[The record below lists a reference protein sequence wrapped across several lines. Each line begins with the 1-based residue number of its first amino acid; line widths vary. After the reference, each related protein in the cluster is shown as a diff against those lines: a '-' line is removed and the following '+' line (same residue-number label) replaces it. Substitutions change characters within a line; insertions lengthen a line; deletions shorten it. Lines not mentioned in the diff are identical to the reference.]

1 MCKECNKRQCSAV
14 SSSDDKITS
23 RQKQHTSAV
32 CQEDIVEEETSH
44 LATRWLSDRLT
55 ATRTGGAR
63 QPTSEIMQSAK
74 KLVLVDEFDREY
86 KRLQKPSDAV
96 AKTNRSLQLSDT
108 LRNQSLAEDHKVR
121 EYIAALHKYLNIRK
135 ELPVE
140 SDVKPNPLTLPPPP
154 PPPPTRS
161 HRRRKPRGW
170 VPY

>member
-23 RQKQHTSAV
+23 RQKQPTGAV

-44 LATRWLSDRLT
+44 LATRWLSDCLT

>member
-1 MCKECNKRQCSAV
+1 
-14 SSSDDKITS
+14 
-23 RQKQHTSAV
+23 
-32 CQEDIVEEETSH
+32 
-44 LATRWLSDRLT
+44 
-55 ATRTGGAR
+55 
-63 QPTSEIMQSAK
+63 MQSAK

-140 SDVKPNPLTLPPPP
+140 SDIKPNPLTLPPLP

-161 HRRRKPRGW
+161 RRRRKPRGW